1 VIESFTLAIMGCIA
15 GSIVAL
21 WLTQALVARL
31 STPFEYINYAIDV
44 QAINPDLA
52 IVDLRT
58 MDQVLDTSAAQRR
71 TPAAMLTA
79 IGLLGLLL
87 SALGLYGVIGYVVRS
102 RAHELG
108 IRLALGAQP
117 ADVRRLVL
125 AQGFRIVGI
134 GLAIGFAATFALA
147 SVMRSLISGFGAL
160 DPLTSAAVLAV
171 LLSAGFAALYLPA
184 RRASSLDPA
193 HTLRGE

>member
-1 VIESFTLAIMGCIA
+1 M
-15 GSIVAL
+15 
-21 WLTQALVARL
+21 
-31 STPFEYINYAIDV
+31 
-44 QAINPDLA
+44 
-52 IVDLRT
+52 
-58 MDQVLDTSAAQRR
+58 
-71 TPAAMLTA
+71 PAATLTA

-87 SALGLYGVIGYVVRS
+87 SAVGLYGVIAYVVRS
-102 RAHELG
+102 RARELG

-147 SVMRSLISGFGAL
+147 SVMRSLIPGFGAL
-160 DPLTSAAVLAV
+160 DPLTGAAVCAV

-184 RRASSLDPA
+184 RWASSLDPA